1 MIGYLVL
8 QVTWFSRGT
17 STTVWSRSIGGRG
30 RLLLTT
36 GTSLNIYIYIAA
48 SIYIYT
54 LYSTYTLHS
63 CTATQY
69 IQIIKQ
75 LLTTGTSL
83 NILYIYTSLNI
94 YIQYIHSCRATHYIQ
109 IIKQLLTT
117 GTSLNTLYIYI
128 QYIHSYTAATIYLD
142 HKAVSSYRQ
151 YIAASVY
158 IQYILVYSYNSL
170 DIYTVNIQLPQY
182 IQSAQQIN

>member
-1 MIGYLVL
+1 M
-8 QVTWFSRGT
+8 TWFSRGT

-36 GTSLNIYIYIAA
+36 GTSLNIYIY
-48 SIYIYT
+48 SSLNIYIYIIQ
-54 LYSTYTLHS
+54 YIHS

-69 IQIIKQ
+69 IKIIKQ

-83 NILYIYTSLNI
+83 NILYIYTSLN
-94 YIQYIHSCRATHYIQ
+94 
-109 IIKQLLTT
+109 
-117 GTSLNTLYIYI
+117 IYI

-182 IQSAQQIN
+182 I